1 MLGTGPSAFREVV
14 ASAIDSH
21 AVQSDAW
28 TKAREAA
35 AAAGV
40 ELRPLTTL
48 ADADGMVRIMIA
60 TWGEQLIRRE
70 MLRAL
75 GDSGNVP
82 WGAFDGVELIGFVL
96 GWIGEDP
103 EGGLHVHSHLL
114 ATVPDRR
121 HRGVGYALKLAQRA
135 QTLDHG
141 IHVVRWTV
149 DPLVARNAHF
159 NITKLGAVCDHF
171 HRNFYGDMTDTL
183 NRGERSDRL
192 VVRWDLDREPTGP
205 APAEGVVVLD
215 AEGDAP
221 VLRAVE
227 VPAAGAPLLV
237 RIPREYQDLRERDPA
252 LAARWREAAGDAIEA
267 CFASGRIVTGF
278 TSDSAYVLT

>member
-1 MLGTGPSAFREVV
+1 VLGTGSSAFMSVSPR
-14 ASAIDSH
+14 AIDSH
-21 AVQSDAW
+21 AVRTEAW
-28 TKAREAA
+28 VRADGAA

-48 ADADGMVRIMIA
+48 ADADGVVRVMIA
-60 TWGEQLIRRE
+60 AWGEQLVRRE

-82 WGAFDGVELIGFVL
+82 WGAFDGGELIGFVL
-96 GWIGEDP
+96 GWMGDDP
-103 EGGLHVHSHLL
+103 EVGLHVHSHLL

-121 HRGVGYALKLAQRA
+121 GRGVGYALKLAQRA
-135 QTLDHG
+135 QALDHR

-149 DPLVARNAHF
+149 DPLMAQNAHF

-171 HRNFYGDMTDTL
+171 HRNFYGDMTDVL

-192 VVRWDLDREPTGP
+192 VVRWDLEREPTGS
-205 APAEGVVVLD
+205 AQSEGVVVLD
-215 AEGDAP
+215 ADAGAP
-221 VLRAVE
+221 VLRE
-227 VPAAGAPLLV
+227 GGVPPAGRPVLV

-252 LAARWREAAGDAIEA
+252 LATRWREVAGDVIAE
-267 CFASGRIVTGF
+267 CFATGRIVTGF
-278 TSDSAYVLT
+278 TSDSAYVLS